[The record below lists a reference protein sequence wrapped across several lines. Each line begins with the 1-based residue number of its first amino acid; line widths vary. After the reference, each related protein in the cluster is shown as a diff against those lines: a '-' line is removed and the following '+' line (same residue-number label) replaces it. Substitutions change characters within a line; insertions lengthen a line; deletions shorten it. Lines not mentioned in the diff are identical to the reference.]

1 MHRRNFL
8 KVSAAAGLSLL
19 SPWSRHALAAEELQG
34 FGGPFWITI
43 NLAGAWDSTMFCD
56 PKGDLSDGSG
66 NGPVNHFT
74 QAEINQ
80 LNVGGRLIPLAPGS
94 YYNHVPAAGGAP
106 VHVLQHLASRGVTL
120 INGVDAGLTNHRSG
134 EQLAMAGSTTANFP
148 TLAALVAFNNMVDRD
163 PVPNGPMPLL
173 SFGGYDGTA
182 NLVPATRLSRLGV
195 LGQITRPDVIGQNNR
210 SGQRI
215 HGDARQALIAAAAS
229 ERAGQIPGQ
238 MLLPDQARA
247 RSQLFVARSKEQHVG
262 RLLQQFDFSTFDELP
277 AGKLEQQAYVALRA
291 FEGGLAASANLF
303 LRGWDSHAFNDPTQ
317 ATRMGEL
324 FSGLIYILDEA
335 EALGIADRINIV
347 VGSDFGRST
356 YYKDQSNPNSGKD
369 HHSVTSWMSMLWG
382 SGVENG
388 VRVVGETTD
397 GVVARGLGPD
407 LQPMPEGQ
415 GVVLTPATLHSELRS
430 LAGLTEG
437 TIADQFPVGGDS
449 LRIWG

>member
-277 AGKLEQQAYVALRA
+277 AGKLEQQIMQQLGQPLTEWMNGLNSGMLTDAEREALS
-291 FEGGLAASANLF
+291 SATI
-303 LRGWDSHAFNDPTQ
+303 DS
-317 ATRMGEL
+317 
-324 FSGLIYILDEA
+324 FSGVRSKVYDEYSKLATARRANSDLQVLI
-335 EALGIADRINIV
+335 EAL
-347 VGSDFGRST
+347 
-356 YYKDQSNPNSGKD
+356 
-369 HHSVTSWMSMLWG
+369 
-382 SGVENG
+382 NG
-388 VRVVGETTD
+388 
-397 GVVARGLGPD
+397 A
-407 LQPMPEGQ
+407 M
-415 GVVLTPATLHSELRS
+415 
-430 LAGLTEG
+430 
-437 TIADQFPVGGDS
+437 
-449 LRIWG
+449 